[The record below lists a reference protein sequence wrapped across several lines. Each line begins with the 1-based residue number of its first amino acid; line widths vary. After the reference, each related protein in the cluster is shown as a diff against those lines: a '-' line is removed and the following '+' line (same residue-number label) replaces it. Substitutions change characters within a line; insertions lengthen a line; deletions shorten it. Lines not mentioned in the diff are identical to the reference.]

1 IRVCGI
7 TTFLLN
13 AFQLNCTGN
22 SADMTF
28 EHRCR
33 NKSILFLLI
42 DIDGQYMQTRST
54 LETSSNNLFINLERL
69 GTRDL
74 LFYGQLSYDTIL
86 ISIQSN
92 NTLLMPSLFD
102 RLFSRHGLDLTSSL
116 QILIELYVRWL
127 TTNTNNL
134 CLQLKYELIRSFI
147 YLSDL
152 FTSSQQLSNLYDLC
166 DDYFRHPI
174 LLEPTT
180 KKYNELFICLIERYI
195 KLITKI
201 HAYASYLVLLESH
214 EDDLNKLLIPIII
227 QELNNDI

>member
-1 IRVCGI
+1 MVDYIERIALCWLIRVCGI

-92 NTLLMPSLFD
+92 NTLLMPVNSLFD

-166 DDYFRHPI
+166 DDYFRTR
-174 LLEPTT
+174 LLQAP
-180 KKYNELFICLIERYI
+180 NENIN
-195 KLITKI
+195 
-201 HAYASYLVLLESH
+201 S
-214 EDDLNKLLIPIII
+214 
-227 QELNNDI
+227 LNNEHVNEEQEMIDSSSIISS

>member
-1 IRVCGI
+1 MIRVCGI

-92 NTLLMPSLFD
+92 NTLLMPVNSLFD

-166 DDYFRHPI
+166 DDYFRTRFDKDNLMI
-174 LLEPTT
+174 
-180 KKYNELFICLIERYI
+180 
-195 KLITKI
+195 
-201 HAYASYLVLLESH
+201 
-214 EDDLNKLLIPIII
+214 
-227 QELNNDI
+227 